1 MSYTNFSSKSEAKLG
16 LNMCKEINICDIVGY
31 LLKLK
36 RAIYVKNNVRVVF
49 MFSYITLA
57 RVTD

>member
-1 MSYTNFSSKSEAKLG
+1 
-16 LNMCKEINICDIVGY
+16 MCKEINICDIVGY